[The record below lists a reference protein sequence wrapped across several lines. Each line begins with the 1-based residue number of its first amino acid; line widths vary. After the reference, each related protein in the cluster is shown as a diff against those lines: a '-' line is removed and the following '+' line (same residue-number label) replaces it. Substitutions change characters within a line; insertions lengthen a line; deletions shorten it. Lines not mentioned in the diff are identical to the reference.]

1 MPKLTVIEGGR
12 DRGLIREEKKL
23 RGLVKAGASIRV
35 ESGALLELVK
45 LGVRLAQLKS
55 ALSRCQVRGV
65 EANAEF
71 RPQILH
77 VDVTILE
84 NPDDQGQQLTF
95 RKFALKVVMEEPK
108 KPGRVAVIDIGQLE
122 ASR

>member
-1 MPKLTVIEGGR
+1 MPNLTVIEGGR
-12 DRGLIREEKKL
+12 DRALIREEKKL

-35 ESGALLELVK
+35 ESGALLELIK

-55 ALSRCQVRGV
+55 ALSRCQVRGF

-84 NPDDQGQQLTF
+84 NPDDQGQQLIF
-95 RKFALKVVMEEPK
+95 RKFALKVVVEEPK

-122 ASR
+122 ESR